1 MRIGK
6 ARPIR
11 RPIPLTPL
19 IDVVFL
25 LLLFFML
32 TSSFSKM
39 SSLQV
44 DAKAGSSGGS
54 KGFPGALI
62 DIAGANQVVVN
73 GKRMVLDE
81 LPGALNELHALG
93 VSRGVLVPGNNASVQ
108 DLVSAMEA
116 ARRSNIEYF
125 AVVKK

>member
-44 DAKAGSSGGS
+44 DAKRGSSDS
-54 KGFPGALI
+54 STGFPGALV
-62 DIAGANQVVVN
+62 DVAGANQVAVN

-81 LPGALNELHALG
+81 LPSALNELHALG
-93 VSRGVLVPGNNASVQ
+93 VLRGVLVPGNNASVQ

-116 ARRSNIEYF
+116 VRRSRIESF
-125 AVVKK
+125 AVVRK